1 MTCDLATHGR
11 RGALQASGDIT
22 DRRTGS
28 EPPRNVLSLNHC
40 ERQQRAPTK
49 RWNNP
54 TVMRQQ
60 TVNGG
65 MRPVKGAPNRMQRL
79 SRFPAAPYVS
89 RAASKATLRV
99 FPLRSSDT
107 TCESKLHISASVASI
122 YLSPPSLPEK
132 SKWSQNHFSGNATSP
147 GIGQSRNDNWRRESL
162 GKLDQVCLTTAHARL
177 LLHFRP
183 PHRNSDSLALA
194 GIRSLVL

>member
-1 MTCDLATHGR
+1 MNGKKALLGPPGRVPGSTISFVGSILRTATMTCDLAAHR
-11 RGALQASGDIT
+11 RCGALQASGDIT
-22 DRRTGS
+22 NRRTGS

-40 ERQQRAPTK
+40 EREQRAPTK

-89 RAASKATLRV
+89 PLRHRKLHV
-99 FPLRSSDT
+99 FPLRHRHHLERKIYIRWCCIDLLSAPGHQVQIGHFRSSLSRRFLDGVGYKAGKSDT
-107 TCESKLHISASVASI
+107 PLFRC
-122 YLSPPSLPEK
+122 
-132 SKWSQNHFSGNATSP
+132 NF
-147 GIGQSRNDNWRRESL
+147 
-162 GKLDQVCLTTAHARL
+162 CLTC
-177 LLHFRP
+177 
-183 PHRNSDSLALA
+183 
-194 GIRSLVL
+194 